1 MTKNPDGSVTLTEK
15 EYERIV
21 LRIACN
27 EYGHTEQQ
35 MLEWANDDM
44 NDSWAG
50 DKWSK
55 INEDGDYIDKVA

>member
-27 EYGHTEQQ
+27 EYGHTEQ
-35 MLEWANDDM
+35 
-44 NDSWAG
+44 
-50 DKWSK
+50 
-55 INEDGDYIDKVA
+55 